1 MMNLI
6 KIFLIPL
13 CFVVVNVFG
22 QSAYDNSNYSAGNTA
37 QQYKPRTDTYAP
49 ATDTLPIEFVDNTK
63 SIGQASNKMSLRN
76 DFPYVKAPLHQS
88 KAMPYPTVKE
98 EDIAYKIRIWNDID
112 TRQRANRF
120 LMYTQNEFGTQNLIN
135 IIMDAIKSNKI
146 TAFSNEDDR
155 FTTPLTASDAIA
167 EFGGGLDTAARY
179 DMEGN
184 IVGYQVRRRAVDM
197 DSVYTYRL
205 KEDWFYD
212 KNYGRM
218 MVRII
223 GIAPVI
229 PYKLST
235 GEILPGSEHPTFW
248 LYYDDL
254 RPFLSRYQTVH
265 PARPGVKIQLDE
277 ALDKHIFE
285 GKIVKSDYENPGE
298 ISWNV
303 LMPNPEDQEAER
315 ERIKQVLQQYE
326 VSMFPQAEEMTKE
339 DIENQKKKKG
349 VKTQRAKNLPLK

>member
-1 MMNLI
+1 MNFI
-6 KIFLIPL
+6 KIFLIPF
-13 CFVVVNVFG
+13 CFTALGAFG
-22 QSAYDNSNYSAGNTA
+22 QSAYDNSSYSASAA
-37 QQYKPRTDTYAP
+37 QQQKPRTESYVP

-63 SIGQASNKMSLRN
+63 NIGQAANKMSLRN
-76 DFPYVKAPLHQS
+76 DFPYVKAPLQQS

-265 PARPGVKIQLDE
+265 PTEPGVKIQLDE

-298 ISWNV
+298 IPWSI

-315 ERIKQVLQQYE
+315 ERIKQVLHQYE
-326 VSMFPQAEEMTKE
+326 ESMFPIAEEMTQK